1 MRSDSSGG
9 TFEFKIIFE
18 LVTGLL
24 SLLSFL
30 QGFGTQLFWGHKF
43 AALNQYPICFTSKK
57 MKNLIIQLLK
67 GESSCLKLYDSKQ
80 WAENVHRRWHSP
92 DWYRYIILCLNLESV
107 VRIFWVILWFH
118 KYQYLLAMIFRLLK
132 RGLWL
137 SNWKTLVISVIH
149 INKL

>member
-30 QGFGTQLFWGHKF
+30 QGFGTQLFGGHKF

-80 WAENVHRRWHSP
+80 WAENVHRR
-92 DWYRYIILCLNLESV
+92 
-107 VRIFWVILWFH
+107 
-118 KYQYLLAMIFRLLK
+118 
-132 RGLWL
+132 
-137 SNWKTLVISVIH
+137 
-149 INKL
+149 